1 MEIGDFETEYSTCEK
16 LLRVYFRK
24 RFDYHYQSYA
34 KKLVKRLMY
43 LPESVNRSTNQKE
56 KS

>member
-43 LPESVNRSTNQKE
+43 LLESVNRSTNQKE